1 MKKRITFVVALVLL
15 LTTIFVLP
23 LTSTVKEQE
32 EDKTIYKSSLVIND
46 KVNTENKV
54 EFINKDEN
62 STIPYKNTDIVT
74 VTTELTTASLSE
86 SYLKSAQKISLQ
98 KYISDKQTK
107 NLLASIKNEQNKFIN
122 SLENIIG
129 KQETDSIKSTA
140 VVMNSVSFS
149 CEYEKIAEIKKL
161 DGIKRIYCYS

>member
-122 SLENIIG
+122 SLEKIIG

-140 VVMNSVSFS
+140 VDMN
-149 CEYEKIAEIKKL
+149 
-161 DGIKRIYCYS
+161 

>member
-129 KQETDSIKSTA
+129 KQETDSIK
-140 VVMNSVSFS
+140 
-149 CEYEKIAEIKKL
+149 
-161 DGIKRIYCYS
+161 